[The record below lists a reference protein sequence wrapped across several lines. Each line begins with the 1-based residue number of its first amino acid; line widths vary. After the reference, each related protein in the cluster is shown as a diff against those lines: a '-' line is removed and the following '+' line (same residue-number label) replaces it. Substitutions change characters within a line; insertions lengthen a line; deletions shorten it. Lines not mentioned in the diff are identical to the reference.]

1 MNCKIDHTGNRGLTA
16 DQGMF
21 QCNGCGQWYT
31 SGQIIKSFLDLPPES
46 LPQLSGDCADDNA
59 GDLWDALR
67 LIASDKVATGRC
79 ESARLTLSA
88 DRDEWRKGIEITV
101 E

>member
-1 MNCKIDHTGNRGLTA
+1 MNCKMDHTGNRELTA

-31 SGQIIKSFLDLPPES
+31 SGQIIESFLALPPES
-46 LPQLSGDCADDNA
+46 LPRVYGDSDDSS

-67 LIASDKVATGRC
+67 LIASDKVAAGRC
-79 ESARLTLSA
+79 ESTRLTLSA
-88 DRDEWRKGIEITV
+88 DRDEWRNGIEITV